1 MKPHNLL
8 YPKILSQ
15 PRSCLTAL
23 PILLDG
29 FISLDLQAYVLPL
42 LPWGHQAL
50 GPLVSPPPRK
60 LTRRGC
66 ESCHCLTVPL
76 PSISSKSSVCFGW
89 SNNGDEINFSM

>member
-29 FISLDLQAYVLPL
+29 FISLDFHHPSSLSPASPALGASSPGSTSLPTTSL
-42 LPWGHQAL
+42 THQAGL
-50 GPLVSPPPRK
+50 
-60 LTRRGC
+60 
-66 ESCHCLTVPL
+66 
-76 PSISSKSSVCFGW
+76 
-89 SNNGDEINFSM
+89 